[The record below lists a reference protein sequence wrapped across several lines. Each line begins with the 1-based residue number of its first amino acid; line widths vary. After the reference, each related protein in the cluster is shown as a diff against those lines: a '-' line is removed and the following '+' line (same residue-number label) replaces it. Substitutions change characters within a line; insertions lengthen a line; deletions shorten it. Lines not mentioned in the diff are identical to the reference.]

1 MDNKIE
7 VLGFKAYIDSVDDI
21 LNRINEL
28 KKDGEVIQL
37 LNADAIAGERH
48 VLHGAN
54 HAILAFDRD
63 ENLANDLSVEIA
75 LRCSAQRQIS
85 KAFKILG
92 LKKGEMNLCVVL
104 INCGDYTSELSE
116 IFDFDES
123 VLEPNIEKLVKIYE
137 ISQNELEN
145 LSIENIIIDKIT
157 KLVVDY

>member
-54 HAILAFDRD
+54 QAILAFDRD

-116 IFDFDES
+116 IFDFDEG

>member
-1 MDNKIE
+1 M
-7 VLGFKAYIDSVDDI
+7 
-21 LNRINEL
+21 
-28 KKDGEVIQL
+28 
-37 LNADAIAGERH
+37 
-48 VLHGAN
+48 
-54 HAILAFDRD
+54 
-63 ENLANDLSVEIA
+63 SVEIA